1 MKKFLSYLG
10 ALSLIMI
17 SFIISE
23 QTVIVVKETDE
34 IMTKIK
40 EENQKY
46 DQPSI
51 DAKIE
56 NNTITPGLNGKKINI
71 KKSYDQMKKIGI
83 FNPKYYIYDDIIP
96 EISIKNRYD
105 KYIISGNKN
114 KNMISLIFIIHENDN
129 INNIISIVEKQN
141 IKVTFFIDNEWLEKN
156 NQLTLALI
164 GNGHTIGIL
173 NNNQDKGNKEF
184 IWMNKILKEIG
195 KQKNNYCYTEEEN
208 EKLIEECKKAR
219 NYTIKPNIIIK
230 QRPLQEIKQQI
241 RNGSLIAMKINSKTN
256 NELELVINYIKS
268 KGYSIVNITENI
280 SEKNN
285 N

>member
-1 MKKFLSYLG
+1 M
-10 ALSLIMI
+10 
-17 SFIISE
+17 
-23 QTVIVVKETDE
+23 
-34 IMTKIK
+34 
-40 EENQKY
+40 
-46 DQPSI
+46 
-51 DAKIE
+51 
-56 NNTITPGLNGKKINI
+56 
-71 KKSYDQMKKIGI
+71 
-83 FNPKYYIYDDIIP
+83 
-96 EISIKNRYD
+96 
-105 KYIISGNKN
+105 
-114 KNMISLIFIIHENDN
+114 
-129 INNIISIVEKQN
+129 
-141 IKVTFFIDNEWLEKN
+141 
-156 NQLTLALI
+156 TLALI

>member
-40 EENQKY
+40 EESQKY

-71 KKSYDQMKKIGI
+71 NKSYDQMKKIGI